1 MNALRTFVEKEVHD
15 GEVWLKAV
23 LLGEYLE
30 VRLFQ
35 TEVIQNCVRVLG
47 MDLLAEVFADDGASV
62 RLRDD
67 SLAEIVACRADL
79 HRETDLLDEE
89 PQQGHVQVYEPF
101 RATVKNGK
109 KLILIVFEAGGGV
122 VGGNESLLV
131 LLRPG
136 LGPVHL
142 YFRNG
147 KFVSASFVHD
157 GKG

>member
-15 GEVWLKAV
+15 GEIRLKAV
-23 LLGEYLE
+23 LLGKDLE

-35 TEVIQNCVRVLG
+35 TEVFQNCISAFRVNHLTQII
-47 MDLLAEVFADDGASV
+47 AYDGASI

-67 SLAEIVACRADL
+67 SLAEIVACRADFD
-79 HRETDLLDEE
+79 READLLDEE
-89 PQQGHVQVYEPF
+89 PQQGHVQVYKPF
-101 RATVKNGK
+101 RAAVQNCK

-147 KFVSASFVHD
+147 KFVRASFVHD

>member
-67 SLAEIVACRADL
+67 SLA
-79 HRETDLLDEE
+79 
-89 PQQGHVQVYEPF
+89 
-101 RATVKNGK
+101 
-109 KLILIVFEAGGGV
+109 
-122 VGGNESLLV
+122 
-131 LLRPG
+131 
-136 LGPVHL
+136 
-142 YFRNG
+142 
-147 KFVSASFVHD
+147 
-157 GKG
+157 